1 MGKRNMVAS
10 KKRNPEKTAKDIL
23 NAATAEFSQ
32 NGFGSA
38 RIDTIAERA
47 KSNKRMIYHY
57 YGSKEDLFLAV
68 LENSYAKIR
77 QHEIELN
84 LEHLSPI
91 DAIKKLIQFTFN
103 YFQKN
108 PEFIRLLNSENLFG
122 GVHLKKSNKILD
134 MHTPLVSK
142 LDAVLI
148 EGGKSGDF
156 REDVTAVQLYI
167 SIAALGYFYLSNSS
181 TLESIFNKNL
191 KSKKALNE
199 RAQHIEDVVI
209 GYLRPIK

>member
-1 MGKRNMVAS
+1 MVVT

-23 NAATAEFSQ
+23 DAATAEFSE

-47 KSNKRMIYHY
+47 NSNKRMIYHY

-77 QHEIELN
+77 QFETELN
-84 LEHLSPI
+84 LENLSPS
-91 DAIKKLIQFTFN
+91 DAIKKLIKFTFN
-103 YFQKN
+103 YFIEN

-122 GVHLKKSNKILD
+122 AVHLKQSNKILD

-142 LDAVLI
+142 LDSVLI
-148 EGGKSGDF
+148 EGGNSGVF
-156 REDVTAVQLYI
+156 RKDVTAVQLYI

-181 TLESIFNKNL
+181 TLEAIFNKNL
-191 KSKKALNE
+191 KSKKALKD
-199 RAQHIEDVVI
+199 RAQHIEDVVL
-209 GYLRPIK
+209 GYLRPLD